1 MGDAMAPDRNQVTLT
16 LSDKALEEYTLVAD
30 WLGMP
35 RNTLIRQAVE
45 EKHQTAGFGNLVRRA
60 RAGKESPRSYH
71 DYPEVGDEG

>member
-1 MGDAMAPDRNQVTLT
+1 MGEAMAPERNQVTIT
-16 LSDKALEEYTLVAD
+16 LSDKAMEEYDLVAN

-60 RAGKESPRSYH
+60 RAEKESPGSEQ
-71 DYPEVGDEG
+71 DMG